1 MIEAYRGVA
10 PRIHPTAWVHASAVV
25 IGDVELGPH
34 VSIWP
39 GCVLRGD
46 QGSIRVGAESN
57 IQDGTIIHATRGL
70 SHTVV
75 GARVTVGHRVVLHGC
90 HVEDDCLIG
99 MGAVVL
105 DNAHIER
112 HVIIGA
118 AALVP
123 LNRRVPSRS
132 LVLGMPARVVR
143 SLGDDEIAE
152 HITHAHGEYTRLA
165 AEYRD
170 PHE

>member
-1 MIEAYRGVA
+1 MIEAYRGVS
-10 PRIHPTAWVHASAVV
+10 PRIHPTAWVHASAVI
-25 IGDVELGPH
+25 IGDVELGPE

-46 QGSIRVGAESN
+46 QGSIRIGAESN

-112 HVIIGA
+112 HVIVGA

-123 LNRRVPSRS
+123 LNRRVPARS
-132 LVLGMPARVVR
+132 LVLGMPAKVVR
-143 SLGDDEIAE
+143 SLGDEEIDE
-152 HITHAHGEYTRLA
+152 HITHAHREYTRLA
-165 AEYRD
+165 SEYRGAN
-170 PHE
+170 E